1 MDPMRGLNGSY
12 DREREKSINDEV
24 LEIKKGVSNILR
36 KELIIVHG
44 R

>member
-1 MDPMRGLNGSY
+1 MEATT
-12 DREREKSINDEV
+12 EREKSINDEV
-24 LEIKKGVSNILR
+24 LETKKGVSNILR